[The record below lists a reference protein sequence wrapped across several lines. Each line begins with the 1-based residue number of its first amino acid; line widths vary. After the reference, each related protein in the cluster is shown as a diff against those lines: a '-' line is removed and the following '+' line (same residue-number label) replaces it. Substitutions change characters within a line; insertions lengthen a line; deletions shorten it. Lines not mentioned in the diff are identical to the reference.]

1 MPDQLPRKPGGK
13 SGTRGTPRPRPAPTP
28 SPDGSRLGQAAAGNE
43 LPSVAT
49 GRSPSLAID
58 ADADSDVDADGP
70 APEGTDDRSAAAG
83 VEDLIVELEAVR
95 AELLELER
103 RRSGLIDGIPETNQ
117 GSARNLLHYLALR
130 RRDIRP
136 LQEKLARLGLSSLGR
151 AESHVMATVNAVL
164 MILHQLANRP
174 WRSAGGVERFVGFDE
189 GIDRLEANATSL
201 LGPEPAGR
209 SVRIMVTMPD
219 DAAEDYVLVRDL
231 LDRGMNCMRINCA
244 HDDTSA
250 WVRMVAHLR
259 RAEQDVGKPCRILM
273 DLAGPKLRT
282 GPIGPGPRVLK
293 WRPRRDAF
301 GRVTAPARIW
311 LRPQG
316 GSHPPPA
323 EADGCL
329 TVRGRALARLG
340 VGDRL
345 DFTDARGSRRTLEIV
360 AAVGE
365 GRWAEAD
372 RTAYVTPGTPLKVEH
387 AQAGG
392 RHHGKSAER
401 LVVGELPPSEQT
413 LLLSKGDSLILTRDL
428 NPGQP
433 ATCDSLGR
441 LLKPATIGCTLPEV
455 FACVRP
461 HERIW
466 LDDGKLGG
474 VVTSVCEDQIHVEIT
489 DAKAGGARLGADKG
503 INLPDSKLVLPALT
517 SKDLNDLAFVAAN
530 ADLVGYSFVHE
541 PAGITELRSHLERL
555 GGSRVSLVLKI
566 ETRRAFQR
574 LPDLLLA
581 AMRWPSAGAMIAR
594 GDLAIECG
602 YERLAEVQE
611 EVLWICEAA
620 HVPVIWATQVL
631 ESLAKGGQPS
641 RAEITDAAMGQRA
654 ECVMLN
660 KGPHILEAVEALD
673 DILGRMQAHQTKKR
687 SLLRPL
693 RLADIVD

>member
-1 MPDQLPRKPGGK
+1 MADQPPL
-13 SGTRGTPRPRPAPTP
+13 TPHRRSRARAKARQESATAH
-28 SPDGSRLGQAAAGNE
+28 SPDGSRLEHATAGAAS
-43 LPSVAT
+43 SVASGPST
-49 GRSPSLAID
+49 SPASD
-58 ADADSDVDADGP
+58 AGADNKARPDTTDPP
-70 APEGTDDRSAAAG
+70 AEAEA
-83 VEDLIVELEAVR
+83 LIVELEAVH
-95 AELLELER
+95 ADLVELER
-103 RRSGLIDGIPETNQ
+103 RRSAQIAGIQKSNQ
-117 GSARNLLHYLALR
+117 ASARNLLHYLALR
-130 RRDIRP
+130 RHDIRP

-151 AESHVMATVNAVL
+151 AESHVKATVEAVL
-164 MILHQLANRP
+164 IVLHQLAHRP
-174 WRSAGGVERFVGFDE
+174 WRPAAGPDASLGFDE
-189 GIDRLEANATSL
+189 GIDRLEANAAGL

-209 SVRIMVTMPD
+209 SVRIMVTMPS

-244 HDDTSA
+244 HDDASA
-250 WVRMVAHLR
+250 WGRMVAHLR
-259 RAEQDVGKPCRILM
+259 RAEHDVGKPCRILM

-293 WRPRRDAF
+293 WRPRRDAL
-301 GRVTAPARIW
+301 GRVIAPARIW
-311 LRPQG
+311 LVPQG
-316 GSHPPPA
+316 HVLPPPA
-323 EADGCL
+323 ESDGCL
-329 TVRGRALARLG
+329 PVQGRALARLE

-345 DFTDARGSRRTLEIV
+345 AFTDARGSRRTLEIV

-365 GRWAEAD
+365 GRWAETD
-372 RTAYVTPGTPLKVEH
+372 RTAYVTPGTRLRVEYGK
-387 AQAGG
+387 AN
-392 RHHGKSAER
+392 RRHGKVAGR
-401 LVVGELPPSEQT
+401 LVVGELPPCEQT
-413 LLLSKGDSLILTRDL
+413 LLLGEGDSLILTRDL
-428 NPGQP
+428 IPGKP
-433 ATCDSLGR
+433 AVHDALGR
-441 LLKPATIGCTLPEV
+441 LLTPATIGCTLPEV

-474 VVTSVCEDQIHVEIT
+474 VITSVCEDQIHVEVT

-503 INLPDSKLVLPALT
+503 INLPDSNLVLPALT
-517 SKDLNDLAFVAAN
+517 AKDLDDLVFVASN
-530 ADLVGYSFVHE
+530 ADLVGYSFVRE
-541 PAGITELRSHLERL
+541 PAGIAELRSHLERL
-555 GGSRVSLVLKI
+555 GGTGVGLVLKI
-566 ETRRAFQR
+566 ETRRAFQG
-574 LPDLLLA
+574 LPDLLLE
-581 AMRWPSAGAMIAR
+581 AMRWPGAGAMIAR

-611 EVLWICEAA
+611 EILWISEAA

>member
-1 MPDQLPRKPGGK
+1 MTDEAPLTPHGK
-13 SGTRGTPRPRPAPTP
+13 SRARGTARPDSVPE
-28 SPDGSRLGQAAAGNE
+28 GSRPGT
-43 LPSVAT
+43 V
-49 GRSPSLAID
+49 
-58 ADADSDVDADGP
+58 ADASADGP
-70 APEGTDDRSAAAG
+70 PGPRADSRPAEAG

-95 AELLELER
+95 ANLIELER
-103 RRSGLIDGIPETNQ
+103 HRAGLIAGLPESNQ
-117 GSARNLLHYLALR
+117 ASARNLLHYLALR

-151 AESHVMATVNAVL
+151 TESHVMATVDAVL
-164 MILHQLANRP
+164 TVLHQLAHRP
-174 WRSAGGVERFVGFDE
+174 WSPPCRAGTCVGFDE
-189 GIDRLEANATSL
+189 GIDRLEANAVGL

-209 SVRIMVTMPD
+209 SVRIMVTMPG
-219 DAAEDYVLVRDL
+219 DAAEDHGLVRDL

-244 HDDTSA
+244 HDDAPA
-250 WVRMVAHLR
+250 WRRMVAHLR
-259 RAEQDVGKPCRILM
+259 RAEQDVGRPCRILM

-301 GRVTAPARIW
+301 GRVLAPARIW
-311 LRPQG
+311 LVPQG
-316 GSHPPPA
+316 SQHPPPA

-329 TVRGRALARLG
+329 TVRGRALARLE
-340 VGDRL
+340 VGDHL
-345 DFTDARGSRRTLEIV
+345 AFTDARGSRRTLEIV

-365 GRWAEAD
+365 GLWAEAD
-372 RTAYVTPGTPLKVEH
+372 RTAYVTPGTRLKVEP
-387 AQAGG
+387 AQADRRRHG
-392 RHHGKSAER
+392 RSVRR
-401 LVVGELPPSEQT
+401 LVVGELPPREQH
-413 LLLSKGDSLILTRDL
+413 LLLHEGDSLILTRDL

-433 ATCDSLGR
+433 AGFDSLGR
-441 LLKPATIGCTLPEV
+441 LRTPATIGCTLPEV

-461 HERIW
+461 RERIW

-474 VVTSVCEDQIHVEIT
+474 VVTSVCGDQIHVEIT

-503 INLPDSKLVLPALT
+503 INLPDSNLILPALT
-517 SKDLNDLAFVAAN
+517 VKDIDDLAFVAAN
-530 ADLVGYSFVHE
+530 SDLVGYSFVRE
-541 PAGITELRSHLERL
+541 PAGVAELRSHLERL
-555 GGSRVSLVLKI
+555 GGSRVGLVLKI
-566 ETRRAFQR
+566 ETRRAFQG
-574 LPDLLLA
+574 LPDLLLE